1 MSKLMELL
9 IMYHEIHRLNREGF
23 SCAWISDHLVLD
35 RRTVKKYLNM
45 DEEEFLAFKHQ
56 QQNRKKLLD
65 PYVDFVRERLE
76 DCPEASAAQV
86 HDWLKEY
93 YDDLISVNEKT
104 VFNFVLSVRQKHGI
118 AKPFSCRNYVQ
129 IEELPYGKQGQVDFG
144 EFNMTTEYG
153 NRKKVYFFSMV
164 LSRSRQKYVVFRD
177 SPFTTR
183 AVIVAHE
190 KCFQFFQGVPEQLVY
205 DQDKLILV
213 DENKGNLILTGEFR
227 KYVQQRGF
235 KLHFCRKADPESK
248 GKIENVIKYIKF
260 NFLRGRK
267 YVDDETLDGQSLE
280 WLYRTAN
287 SKKHAATK
295 KIPEQEWMIEKDHLK
310 PFSDVLIPQQPFQG
324 YTVRKDNTIA
334 FKGNFYQLPPGT
346 YKGQGTIVNVRCSDE
361 HIIIYDMSN
370 NEMVRYKP
378 FSGKGKLI
386 GNSNFN
392 RDYSLKID
400 PLIDEVAG
408 KFNNP
413 SLAQEYLQKVR
424 ADNPRYIRDQLL
436 LIRKLTEQYDI
447 ETMKQALEFCVQNN
461 IFIATDME
469 SLVKRISAE
478 NASVKEDSQQPIE
491 IKTLS
496 KSAFSIIPE
505 KTNISDY
512 KTLMN

>member
-9 IMYHEIHRLNREGF
+9 IMYHEIHRLDREGF
-23 SCAWISDHLVLD
+23 SCAWIGDHLVLD
-35 RRTVKKYLNM
+35 RRTVKKYLDM
-45 DEEEFLAFKHQ
+45 SEEEFLAFKHQ

-65 PYVDFVRERLE
+65 PYEGFVRERLE

-86 HDWLKEY
+86 HDWLKEH
-93 YDDLISVNEKT
+93 YDDLINVNEKT
-104 VFNFVLSVRQKHGI
+104 VFNFVLSLRQKHGI
-118 AKPFSCRNYVQ
+118 AKPFSCRDYAQV
-129 IEELPYGKQGQVDFG
+129 EELPYGKQAQVDFG

-164 LSRSRQKYVVFRD
+164 LSRSRQKFVVFRD
-177 SPFTTR
+177 SPFTTQ

-190 KCFQFFQGVPEQLVY
+190 KCFQFFQGMPEQLVY

-213 DENKGNLILTGEFR
+213 DENKGNLVLTDGFR

-267 YVDDETLDGQSLE
+267 YVDDATLNGQALE

-287 SKKHAATK
+287 SKTHAATR

-310 PFSDVLIPQQPFQG
+310 PFNEILVPQQPLQG

-334 FKGNFYQLPPGT
+334 FKGNFYQLPSGT
-346 YKGQGTIVNVRCSDE
+346 YKGQGTIVNVRSSDE
-361 HIIIYDMSN
+361 HIIIYDTSK
-370 NEMVRYKP
+370 NEMARYKP
-378 FSGKGKLI
+378 HTGKGKLI
-386 GNSNFN
+386 GNSNFS

-400 PLIDEVAG
+400 PLIDDVACR
-408 KFNNP
+408 FNNP

-424 ADNPRYIRDQLL
+424 ANNPRYTRDQLL
-436 LIRKLTEQYDI
+436 LIRKLTEQHDA
-447 ETMKQALEFCVQNN
+447 ETMKQALEFCLQNN
-461 IFIATDME
+461 IFKATDFE
-469 SLVKRISAE
+469 GLVKKISVE
-478 NASVKEDSQQPIE
+478 NSSVQNENSQPIE